1 MKVRHNRIISNTIKY
16 VLFHLRTD
24 RGSTLC
30 LISLRIFSALLP
42 AAKMLL
48 LAIFVDEALLELQ
61 SGAFSGRLL
70 TTAGVLVG
78 VMLLEKAAE
87 LLDAY
92 LNVRFSTLITAAHE
106 ERLVEKKSRLCFSV
120 LEDADA
126 YELMCRVMDE
136 QSGRMVEAFENL
148 MVLTESILRILF
160 VAIAVAVLNHWCG
173 LFVLLAFLMILPV
186 AKKNGSESWAAY
198 EDASK
203 YYKISR
209 YLRKVLSARDYVG
222 ERTQYAYTP
231 TVQTAWDNAQEQA
244 RLREKQ
250 AVKKDTARSK
260 LLNSVIATLAAL
272 LYGLMLIPLSRRS
285 ITVGAYVSVVTT
297 SAQFISLLTWSYAV
311 LAEKFEEHQQYAKDL
326 EAFLALPED
335 ELEPQERA
343 AASVCIS
350 RIEFRNVSFCY
361 PGCEQPILDRVSFC
375 LESGSSYALV
385 GRNGAGKTTV
395 IKLLTGLYTTYDGE
409 ILINGAELR
418 KIDRRT
424 RQSLFSIIYQ
434 DFARYELSVRENLTI
449 GCAVPPE
456 ETELHSLVDSLGL
469 REKIDRMPQGLN
481 TNLGRLEEIGIDF
494 SGGEW
499 QRIAIARALLKH
511 APILIMDEPTASLD
525 PLHERSIFQLFAEH
539 SRQASISILIT
550 HRLGGIKNVDRI
562 IVLENGTV
570 CEQGTHEALIGR
582 QGVYAKL
589 YAEQEKWYQ

>member
-1 MKVRHNRIISNTIKY
+1 MKVKRNRLISNIREY
-16 VLFHLRTD
+16 IFFPLRTD
-24 RGSTLC
+24 RGSALC
-30 LISLRIFSALLP
+30 LILLRIFSALLP
-42 AAKMLL
+42 TAKMLL
-48 LAIFVDEALLELQ
+48 LALFVDEALLELQ
-61 SGAFSGRLL
+61 SSAFSGRLL
-70 TTAGVLVG
+70 TVAGLLVG
-78 VMLLEKAAE
+78 VMLLEKVAE
-87 LLDAY
+87 LLAAY
-92 LNVRFSTLITAAHE
+92 LNVRFSTLVTAAHE

-126 YELMCRVMDE
+126 YELMCRVIDE

-160 VAIAVAVLNHWCG
+160 VAIAVAALNPWCG

-209 YLRKVLSARDYVG
+209 YLRTVLSSRDYVG

-231 TVQTAWDNAQEQA
+231 TVQKAWDNAQEQA

-250 AVKKDTARSK
+250 AVKKDTVRSK
-260 LLNSVIATLAAL
+260 LLNSAIATLAVL
-272 LYGLMLIPLSRRS
+272 LYSLMLIPLSRRS
-285 ITVGAYVSVVTT
+285 ITAGAYVSVVTT
-297 SAQFISLLTWSYAV
+297 SAQFISMLTWSYAV

-335 ELEPQERA
+335 EPEPKECA
-343 AASVCIS
+343 DASVS
-350 RIEFRNVSFCY
+350 VSHIEFRNVSFCY

-375 LESGSSYALV
+375 LEGGNCYALV

-395 IKLLTGLYTTYDGE
+395 IKLLTGLYTSYDGE
-409 ILINGAELR
+409 ILINGTELR
-418 KIDRRT
+418 KIDYHT

-434 DFARYELSVRENLTI
+434 DFAHYELSIRENLTI
-449 GCAVPPE
+449 GCTTPPKE
-456 ETELHSLVDSLGL
+456 AELHGLIDSLGL
-469 REKIDRMPQGLN
+469 QEKIDRMPQGLD

-499 QRIAIARALLKH
+499 QKIAIARAILKH

-550 HRLGGIKNVDRI
+550 HRLGGIKSVDRI
-562 IVLENGTV
+562 IVLENGAV
-570 CEQGTHEALIGR
+570 CEQGSHETLIGK
-582 QGVYAKL
+582 QGIYANL